1 MTENDFIFYT
11 NSEESEFQIAC
22 DWELTLAAMGDENL
36 DFTEESDEIFDELIE
51 DEFEISESVE
61 LRRLVS
67 RLVSFATEFGLS
79 GNIWQQWIS
88 YLIIADEN
96 PFSLACERRRVDRK
110 STMVKIANLDFELIY
125 TMFKK
130 GPESDGSSDLDEL
143 LPLFE
148 VYKAPYDT
156 AEDNFAGARIREFA
170 SELAGAGNPS
180 EFAQMVR
187 NYYETH
193 GTGKYGLY
201 RAFRAE
207 GEEDCTEV
215 VPIKENEDIS
225 FDALV
230 GCDDQ
235 TETLRSNTEAFLK
248 GIPANNVLLYGD
260 SGTGKSTSVH
270 ALMCDYCKDG
280 LRLVELGKSDRQ
292 RLPELISEI
301 KKRNYKFIIFMDD
314 LSFEEDENEYKE
326 LKAMLE
332 GTLESKEENVLIY
345 ATSNRRHLIRETWN
359 DRNDMEHD
367 NDVHRS
373 DTMEEKLSLAGRFGI
388 TIYYGK
394 PDYKEYMEIVSSL
407 AEREKLS
414 ISEEELADEAR
425 KWSLR
430 HGSTSGRT
438 ASQLIKWLQ
447 NNN

>member
-1 MTENDFIFYT
+1 MTENDFIFYMD
-11 NSEESEFQIAC
+11 SEESEFQVAC
-22 DWELTLAAMGDENL
+22 DWELTIAALGGGNPEFIED
-36 DFTEESDEIFDELIE
+36 TDEIFDGLIE
-51 DEFEISESVE
+51 EDFEISESAE
-61 LRRLVS
+61 PRRLIS

-79 GNIWQQWIS
+79 GNIWQQWIA
-88 YLIIADEN
+88 YLLISDEN
-96 PFSLACERRRVDRK
+96 PYSMACERRVVDRS
-110 STMVKIANLDFELIY
+110 STMMKLAKSDFESIY
-125 TMFKK
+125 HIFKD
-130 GPESDGSSDLDEL
+130 GPDTDSPELGEL

-148 VYKAPYDT
+148 VYKAPFK
-156 AEDNFAGARIREFA
+156 ENKENLAGRHIKEFA
-170 SELAGAGNPS
+170 SLLGGAGNAA
-180 EFAQMVR
+180 EFADTVTS
-187 NYYETH
+187 YYEKH
-193 GTGKYGLY
+193 GTGIYGLY
-201 RAFRAE
+201 RAFRTE
-207 GEEDCTEV
+207 GEEGFVEV
-215 VPIKENEDIS
+215 KPVIESEDIS
-225 FDALV
+225 FNILI
-230 GCDDQ
+230 GCEEQ

-270 ALMCDYCKDG
+270 ALMHDYYEDG

-292 RLPELISEI
+292 RLPELMSEI

-332 GTLESKEENVLIY
+332 GALESKEENVLIY